1 MKLLFLGTG
10 AANWSSGLEEKP
22 EFFRRDSS
30 ALIDGELLIDPG
42 TSVLEAL
49 DTFCC
54 DKTKIKYIINTHPHE
69 DHFSPKTVEKLSEN
83 GAELVEFK
91 VGETKKLGKYT
102 ISAYKGNHAAAPT
115 VHFLISD
122 GEREVYYGLDGSWLM
137 PDIFHEL
144 LDRRT
149 NAVILDGTQG
159 FGEYRGIFEH
169 NNMGMI
175 VEMASVLNKYVDKV
189 WISHISRKSQP
200 DHETLVSEMSKYN
213 VYVAYDGLEIE
224 I

>member
-10 AANWSSGLEEKP
+10 AANWRNGLEEKG
-22 EFFRRDSS
+22 EFLRRDSS

-42 TSVLEAL
+42 VSVLEAL
-49 DTFCC
+49 ETYVC
-54 DKTKIKYIINTHPHE
+54 DKTKIKYIINTHLHE
-69 DHFSPKTVEKLSEN
+69 DHFSKETVDELSKN
-83 GAELVEFK
+83 GAVFVDFK
-91 VGETKKLGKYT
+91 AGEMKTLGKYT
-102 ISAYKGNHAAAPT
+102 VSAYKGNHAATPT

-122 GEREVYYGLDGSWLM
+122 GEREVYYGLDGAWLM

-144 LDRRT
+144 IDRRI

-159 FGEYRGIFEH
+159 FGERRGIFEH

-175 VEMASVLNKYVDKV
+175 VEMAAVLNQYVDKV
-189 WISHISRKSQP
+189 WISHISRKTHP
-200 DHETLVSEMSKYN
+200 DHETLVRDMAKYD
-213 VYVAYDGLEIE
+213 VGVAYDGLEIE

>member
-10 AANWSSGLEEKP
+10 AANWFDGLEEKP

-42 TSVLEAL
+42 ERVIEAL
-49 DTFCC
+49 ETYGC
-54 DKTKIKYIINTHPHE
+54 DKSNIKYIINTHPHE
-69 DHFSPKTVEKLSEN
+69 DHFSKETVDKLSET
-83 GAELVEFK
+83 GADFIEFK
-91 VGETKKLGKYT
+91 VGETKCLGKYT
-102 ISAYKGNHAAAPT
+102 VSAYKGNHAVIPT

-122 GEREVYYGLDGSWLM
+122 GEREVYYGLDGAWLM

-144 LDRRT
+144 IDRRT

-159 FGEYRGIFEH
+159 FGSYRGIFEH

-175 VEMASVLNKYVDKV
+175 VEMAAVLNQYVDKV
-189 WISHISRKSQP
+189 WISHISRKTHP
-200 DHETLVSEMSKYN
+200 DHETLACDMLKYD
-213 VYVAYDGLEIE
+213 VGVAYDGLEIE